1 MAIHATFA
9 VRSSSIGHVLGTAG
23 TIRHSLLAA
32 AMNSHSNLQ
41 GGREIMRN
49 FDNLSMILI
58 SICLMKTLLDQTIHF
73 NGSSLRINCLPL
85 FFSLASIFSL
95 SLSISIGNITT
106 D

>member
-9 VRSSSIGHVLGTAG
+9 VRSSSIGYVLGMAG

-41 GGREIMRN
+41 GGREIMRDS
-49 FDNLSMILI
+49 DNLSMILI